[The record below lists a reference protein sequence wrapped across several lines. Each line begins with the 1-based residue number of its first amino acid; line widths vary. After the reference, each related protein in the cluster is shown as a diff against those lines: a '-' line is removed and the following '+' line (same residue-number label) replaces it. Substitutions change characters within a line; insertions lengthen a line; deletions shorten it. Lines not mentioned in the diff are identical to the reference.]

1 MLQSD
6 HQPHH
11 STINRPEE
19 VGRMETMGYSKRSTA
34 SRNLLGWGWGR
45 DHPDTPT
52 VERQQ
57 GSRVKKLSFGMK
69 PAWTP
74 IHTLPPTKL
83 VILGSCLSSLGLS
96 FQMCVK

>member
-45 DHPDTPT
+45 DDREKKKAYNLRLDPGAKPWPFEECGLCSLLCLQLIRLPVLKWKVT
-52 VERQQ
+52 Q
-57 GSRVKKLSFGMK
+57 G
-69 PAWTP
+69 
-74 IHTLPPTKL
+74 
-83 VILGSCLSSLGLS
+83 
-96 FQMCVK
+96 